1 MGNDRKTQIAV
12 LDANVT
18 HDKLPKD
25 FALAVK
31 DIKLAILQARAKAA
45 RLANAEA
52 LKLYFFV
59 GGYISKKTRN
69 AKWGSGAID
78 ALSNQLQ
85 VELPGLRG
93 FSAMSIRYMRLF
105 FEAWSPCAEIQHLA
119 SVGFEGVAF
128 QHLSSVESHYLT
140 SNEFGSAQN
149 RRLPTAE
156 IRPMPLGD
164 LDKDDIA
171 AFFSIGFTHHREIIR
186 FCKGFDERLYYIREC
201 AKGMWSV
208 EQLLQHLRADDYHHI
223 GALPNNFEKTLSPM
237 AQATRAVRSFRD
249 EYLLELVNLDNVDAR
264 GDQDV
269 DERVLSKTLVAD
281 VEKTIQALGG
291 DDFCFMGREKRLVFE
306 DEEFFLDLLF
316 YHRGLRALVAVELK
330 MGKFR
335 PAYLGQ
341 LNFYLS
347 ALDRLVKRA
356 DENQSVGLLLCEEMK
371 NPVVQ
376 LAVQDV
382 SKPIGVATYKT
393 LRSIP
398 QPYKTLAPVIE
409 GVRRVMAN
417 ARAES
422 DLKPKKKSAPRK
434 TSKGGKR

>member
-1 MGNDRKTQIAV
+1 MVNKHEMQIAV
-12 LDANVT
+12 SDADIAY
-18 HDKLPKD
+18 DKMPKD

-93 FSAMSIRYMRLF
+93 FTPTNIKNMRVF
-105 FEAWSPCAEIQHLA
+105 FEAWAME
-119 SVGFEGVAF
+119 
-128 QHLSSVESHYLT
+128 SSIR
-140 SNEFGSAQN
+140 Q
-149 RRLPTAE
+149 LPTAE
-156 IRPMPLGD
+156 IRPMPLGK

-186 FCKGFDERLYYIREC
+186 FCKNVDERLYYIHAC
-201 AKGMWSV
+201 AKGPWTV
-208 EQLLQHLRADDYHHI
+208 EQLHAHLRADDYHHI
-223 GALPNNFEKTLSPM
+223 GLLPNNFAKTLSPM
-237 AQATRAVRSFRD
+237 ALASKAVRSFRD

-264 GDQDV
+264 ADQDV
-269 DERVLSKTLVAD
+269 DERVLSKVLVAD

-291 DDFCFMGREKRLVFE
+291 DDFCFMGREKRLVCE
-306 DEEFFLDLLF
+306 DEEFFIDLLF
-316 YHRGLRALVAVELK
+316 YHRGLRALVAIELK

-335 PAYLGQ
+335 PSYLGQ

-347 ALDRLVKRA
+347 ALDKLVKRE
-356 DENQSVGLLLCEEMK
+356 DENPSIGLLLCEEMK
-371 NPVVQ
+371 KPVVQ

-382 SKPIGVATYKT
+382 SKPIGVSTYKT
-393 LRSIP
+393 LKAIP
-398 QPYKTLAPVIE
+398 QPYRTLAPVIE
-409 GVRRVMAN
+409 GVKRVMAN

-422 DLKPKKKSAPRK
+422 KAKPKKKSAPRK